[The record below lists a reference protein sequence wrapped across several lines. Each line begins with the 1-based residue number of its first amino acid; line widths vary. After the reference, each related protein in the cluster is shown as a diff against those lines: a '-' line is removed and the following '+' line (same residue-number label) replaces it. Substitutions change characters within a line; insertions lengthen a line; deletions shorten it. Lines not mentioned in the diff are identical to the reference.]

1 MNYRQVVRQIL
12 TFEKRL
18 IDGLLCLMLVAMI
31 TLACLQIGMRTFFSG
46 GILWADPM
54 LRYLVLWCGML
65 GAVVATREKK
75 HIGIDVLG
83 YLAPEQIKVWIALVI
98 DLFSSLVAAVL
109 TWAAVT
115 FVRNELLFGGS
126 SLLSV
131 PSWIWNLIF
140 PVAFGLMAIHF
151 LLAIAAD
158 IKAIS
163 ALHLKS
169 CHKKQEN
176 EKFV

>member
-1 MNYRQVVRQIL
+1 MNYRQGVQQIRI
-12 TFEKRL
+12 FEKQL
-18 IDGLLCLMLVAMI
+18 INGLICLLLAAMI
-31 TLACLQIGMRTFFSG
+31 ILACLQIGMRTFFSG
-46 GILWADPM
+46 GILWADSI

-115 FVRNELLFGGS
+115 FVRNELLFGGP

-131 PSWIWNLIF
+131 PSWAWNLIF
-140 PVAFGLMAIHF
+140 PIAFTLITMHF
-151 LLAIAAD
+151 LLAVAAD
-158 IKAIS
+158 IQTII
-163 ALHLKS
+163 ALFQDRKTGS
-169 CHKKQEN
+169 GA
-176 EKFV
+176 

>member
-1 MNYRQVVRQIL
+1 MNRLQVTLKII

-18 IDGLLCLMLVAMI
+18 IDSLLCLLLVAMI
-31 TLACLQIGMRTFFSG
+31 ILACLQIGLRTFFSG

-83 YLAPEQIKVWIALVI
+83 YLAPVQIKVWIELVI

-109 TWAAVT
+109 TWAAVI
-115 FVRNELLFGGS
+115 FVRNELLFGGP
-126 SLLSV
+126 SLLNV

-140 PVAFGLMAIHF
+140 PVAFALITIHF
-151 LLAIAAD
+151 LLAIPAD
-158 IKAIS
+158 INAII
-163 ALHLKS
+163 LKPGDS
-169 CHKKQEN
+169 KTES
-176 EKFV
+176 ET

>member
-1 MNYRQVVRQIL
+1 MNYRQGVQQIRI
-12 TFEKRL
+12 FEKQL
-18 IDGLLCLMLVAMI
+18 INGLICLLLAAMI
-31 TLACLQIGMRTFFSG
+31 ILACLQIGMRTFFSG
-46 GILWADPM
+46 GILWADSI

-115 FVRNELLFGGS
+115 FVRNELLFGGP

-131 PSWIWNLIF
+131 PSWAWNLIF
-140 PVAFGLMAIHF
+140 PIAFTLITMHF
-151 LLAIAAD
+151 LLAVAAD
-158 IKAIS
+158 IQTIL
-163 ALHLKS
+163 ALFQDRKTGS
-169 CHKKQEN
+169 GA
-176 EKFV
+176 

>member
-1 MNYRQVVRQIL
+1 MNRLQVTLKIL
-12 TFEKRL
+12 SFEKRL
-18 IDGLLCLMLVAMI
+18 IDSLLCLLLVAMI
-31 TLACLQIGMRTFFSG
+31 ILACLQIGLRTFFSG

-83 YLAPEQIKVWIALVI
+83 YLAPVQIKVWIELVI

-109 TWAAVT
+109 TWAAVI
-115 FVRNELLFGGS
+115 FVRNELLFGGP
-126 SLLSV
+126 SLLNV

-140 PVAFGLMAIHF
+140 PVAFALITIHF
-151 LLAIAAD
+151 LLAIPAD
-158 IKAIS
+158 INAII
-163 ALHLKS
+163 LKPGDS
-169 CHKKQEN
+169 KTES
-176 EKFV
+176 ET

>member
-1 MNYRQVVRQIL
+1 MNYRQVVQQIR
-12 TFEKRL
+12 TFEKQL
-18 IDGLLCLMLVAMI
+18 INGLICLLLAAMI
-31 TLACLQIGMRTFFSG
+31 ILACLQIGMRTFFSG
-46 GILWADPM
+46 GILWADSI

-115 FVRNELLFGGS
+115 FVRNELLFGGP

-131 PSWIWNLIF
+131 PSWAWNLIF
-140 PVAFGLMAIHF
+140 PIAFTLITMHF
-151 LLAIAAD
+151 LLAVAAD
-158 IKAIS
+158 IQTII
-163 ALHLKS
+163 ALFEDRKTGS
-169 CHKKQEN
+169 GA
-176 EKFV
+176 

>member
-1 MNYRQVVRQIL
+1 MNYRQGVQQIR
-12 TFEKRL
+12 TFEKQL
-18 IDGLLCLMLVAMI
+18 INGLICLLLAAMI
-31 TLACLQIGMRTFFSG
+31 ILACLQIGMRTFFSG
-46 GILWADPM
+46 GILWADSI

-115 FVRNELLFGGS
+115 FVRNELLFGGP

-131 PSWIWNLIF
+131 PSWAWNLIF
-140 PVAFGLMAIHF
+140 PIAFTLITMHF
-151 LLAIAAD
+151 LLAVAAD
-158 IKAIS
+158 IQTII
-163 ALHLKS
+163 ALFEDRKTGS
-169 CHKKQEN
+169 GA
-176 EKFV
+176 

>member
-1 MNYRQVVRQIL
+1 MNRLQVTLKIL
-12 TFEKRL
+12 SFEKRL
-18 IDGLLCLMLVAMI
+18 IDSLLCLLLVAMI
-31 TLACLQIGMRTFFSG
+31 ILACLQIGLRTFFSG

-83 YLAPEQIKVWIALVI
+83 YLVPVQIKVWIELVI

-109 TWAAVT
+109 TWAAVI
-115 FVRNELLFGGS
+115 FVRNELLFGGP
-126 SLLSV
+126 SLLNV

-140 PVAFGLMAIHF
+140 PVAFALITIHF
-151 LLAIAAD
+151 LLAIPAD
-158 IKAIS
+158 INAII
-163 ALHLKS
+163 LKPGDS
-169 CHKKQEN
+169 KTES
-176 EKFV
+176 ET

>member
-1 MNYRQVVRQIL
+1 MNRLQVTLKIL
-12 TFEKRL
+12 SFEKRL
-18 IDGLLCLMLVAMI
+18 IDSLLCLLLVAMI
-31 TLACLQIGMRTFFSG
+31 ILACLQIGLRTFFSG

-83 YLAPEQIKVWIALVI
+83 YLVPVQIKVWIELVI

-109 TWAAVT
+109 TWAAVI
-115 FVRNELLFGGS
+115 FVRNELLFGGP
-126 SLLSV
+126 SLLNV

-140 PVAFGLMAIHF
+140 PVAFALITIHF
-151 LLAIAAD
+151 LLAIPAD
-158 IKAIS
+158 IKAII
-163 ALHLKS
+163 LKPGDS
-169 CHKKQEN
+169 KTES
-176 EKFV
+176 ET